1 MPKSIFISFAW
12 FLRQKEN
19 YLYQL
24 LLHIT
29 SERARKQKMP
39 IKAVISGFTTLLRK
53 PQVLLPALIVMAISL
68 LASLA
73 LGELVFGLLYQGL
86 VYEILPETGIW
97 EFPFALYQMYSA
109 EINALIALL
118 AVSFILQIWLAFGY
132 ARFVSGKKKKEGIFG
147 AMAYATRN
155 IKHVIAAFVFFGI
168 ASVFFLVIAYLL
180 FALGFYTDIIAI
192 ALWVLFA
199 LLVIY
204 IGIKLIMAV
213 PIMAIEEINLKE
225 ALQKSWKFSE
235 KHFWGLLLL
244 LIAVFLVVSPALNFI
259 GGNIA
264 DLFIDDLSAIAVLA
278 IFTLIITAY
287 TNLAIALYYVQKS

>member
-1 MPKSIFISFAW
+1 M
-12 FLRQKEN
+12 
-19 YLYQL
+19 

-29 SERARKQKMP
+29 SKKARKQKMP
-39 IKAVISGFTTLLRK
+39 LKAAISGFTTLLRR

-86 VYEILPETGIW
+86 IYEILPETGIW

-118 AVSFILQIWLAFGY
+118 GLSLLLQIWLAFGY
-132 ARFVSGKKKKEGIFG
+132 ARVVSGKKKKQGIFG
-147 AMAYATRN
+147 AMAYATKN
-155 IKHVIAAFVFFGI
+155 IKHVIAAFIFFGI
-168 ASVFFLVIAYLL
+168 VSVFFLILAYLL
-180 FALGFYTDIIAI
+180 LAFGFYTDIIAI
-192 ALWVLFA
+192 ALWIVFA

-204 IGIKLIMAV
+204 LGIKLIMAV
-213 PIMAIEEINLKE
+213 PIMAIEEVNLKE

-235 KHFWGLLLL
+235 KHFWGLLALL
-244 LIAVFLVVSPALNFI
+244 AIVFLIVSPALNYV
-259 GGNIA
+259 GGSIA
-264 DLFIDDLSAIAVLA
+264 DLFVDDMLAIAVLA
-278 IFTLIITAY
+278 IFTLIVTAY